1 MKLSQRSEQL
11 VESATLAVASKAAEM
26 QSKGIDVVG
35 FGAGEPD
42 FNTPESIRD
51 ACKAALDAGYTR
63 YAKPASGVVP
73 AKQAVCAKL
82 KRDNNLDYKPSQVL
96 LTVGGKEALYLA
108 TMALVDPGD
117 EVILPAPYWVSYPEQ
132 VQLAGGKNVIV
143 QGKESNSFKLTAQ
156 EIANA
161 ITPKTKVLIFN
172 SPSNPGGFTYSPEDV
187 QAIAKVVEGK
197 NIVVFSDEM
206 YDRLIYGNQRF
217 QSFAACGPK
226 AYEQTLT
233 FNAGSKTYAMT
244 GWRIGYVAGPEAM
257 IKAMAKIQSQTS
269 SGTATF
275 CQHSLA
281 AALTGPQESVEAMRK
296 EFERRAEYMW
306 QRLNGIKG
314 ITCVQPTGAF
324 YAFPNVAEAVQMLGV
339 KGSLEFSAVLLEKA
353 HVAVVP
359 GSAFG
364 CDANVRLSFATS
376 MEQIRKGLDRI
387 EELLGKK

>member
-11 VESATLAVASKAAEM
+11 VESATLAVAAKAAEM
-26 QSKGIDVVG
+26 QGKGIDVVG

-42 FNTPESIRD
+42 FDTPEFIRD
-51 ACKAALDAGYTR
+51 ACKAALDAGHTR
-63 YAKPASGVVP
+63 YAKPASGVMA
-73 AKQAVCAKL
+73 AKQAICSKL
-82 KRDNNLDYKPSQVL
+82 KRENNLDYKPGQVL

-132 VQLAGGKNVIV
+132 VLLAGGKTVYV
-143 QGKESNSFKLTAQ
+143 AGKEANSFKLTAQ

-172 SPSNPGGFTYSPEDV
+172 SPSNPGGFTYTPEEV

-197 NIVVFSDEM
+197 GIVVFSDEM
-206 YDRLIYGNQRF
+206 YDRLLYGNQRF
-217 QSFAACGPK
+217 LSFAAASPQ

-244 GWRIGYVAGPEAM
+244 GWRVGYVAGPDAM

-269 SGTATF
+269 SGTSTF
-275 CQHSLA
+275 AQHALA
-281 AALTGPQESVEAMRK
+281 AALNGPQDCVEVMRK
-296 EFERRAEYMW
+296 EFECRAEYMW

-324 YAFPNVAEAVQMLGV
+324 YAFPNVSEAYKILGV
-339 KGSLEFSAVLLEKA
+339 KGSLDFSALLLEKA

-364 CDANVRLSFATS
+364 CDNNVRLSFATS